1 MNPRNTNCPDWL
13 IYAYK
18 SRLISEARLDEIWL
32 KLTQIWSQNNRQAV
46 LLAKWQC
53 MISGQLTCNLRQVKV
68 IYPPSFDLT
77 LLH

>member
-1 MNPRNTNCPDWL
+1 MNARTTNCPDWL

-32 KLTQIWSQNNRQAV
+32 KLTEIWSQNNRT
-46 LLAKWQC
+46 LTLAKWQLDNHENQFQ
-53 MISGQLTCNLRQVKV
+53 SSRKFRL

>member
-1 MNPRNTNCPDWL
+1 MNVKTNCPDWL

-18 SRLISEARLDEIWL
+18 SRLISEARLEEIWL
-32 KLTQIWSQNNRQAV
+32 KLTEIWSQNNRS
-46 LLAKWQC
+46 LTLARWGIILDNPPAC
-53 MISGQLTCNLRQVKV
+53 TLRQFKL